1 MSTHNPA
8 LPSHFIGEIINEDIR
23 TNKHGGRVVTRFP
36 PEPNGYLHIG
46 HAKSIW
52 INFGLA
58 AEYGGVCHLRFD
70 DTNPTKEDVEY
81 VEAIQHDV
89 RWLGFDWDEKL
100 FYASDYFEQLYQ
112 YAVQLIEAGKAY
124 VCSLSAAE
132 ISDYRGTL
140 TGPGRDSPYRN
151 RSVAENLALFERMR
165 QGEFPD
171 GAHVLRAKIDM
182 ASGNINMRDP
192 TLFRIRHVSHHRTG
206 DTWCIY
212 PLYDFAHCISDAI
225 EGITHS
231 ICTLEFEDHR
241 PLYDWFLDTL
251 QTPCHPQQIE
261 FARLNLSYTVMSK
274 RKLLRLVE
282 QGYVTGWDDPRMPT
296 LSGLRR
302 RGYTPE
308 AIRTFCERIGVA
320 KRNSVVDIALLEHCI
335 REDLNK
341 RAPRVMAV
349 LRPLKVVMV
358 NYPEGQVE
366 ELEAVNNPEDPG
378 MGTRLVP
385 FSREL
390 YIERED
396 FREDP
401 PKQFYRLAPGR
412 EVRLRYGYIIK
423 CIDVVKDARTGEV
436 AELHC
441 TYDPETR
448 SGLPAAGRKVRSTIH
463 WVSAA
468 HAVPAE
474 VRLYDTLFS
483 RPDPDT
489 DAEGKDFT
497 AYLNPQSLETLTTCR
512 MEPSLAPAAAGSRY
526 QFERQ
531 GYFCVDAVDSTAG
544 ALVFNR
550 IVPLRDTWAKIEQA
564 QQGR

>member
-1 MSTHNPA
+1 
-8 LPSHFIGEIINEDIR
+8 
-23 TNKHGGRVVTRFP
+23 
-36 PEPNGYLHIG
+36 
-46 HAKSIW
+46 
-52 INFGLA
+52 
-58 AEYGGVCHLRFD
+58 
-70 DTNPTKEDVEY
+70 
-81 VEAIQHDV
+81 
-89 RWLGFDWDEKL
+89 
-100 FYASDYFEQLYQ
+100 
-112 YAVQLIEAGKAY
+112 
-124 VCSLSAAE
+124 
-132 ISDYRGTL
+132 
-140 TGPGRDSPYRN
+140 
-151 RSVAENLALFERMR
+151 
-165 QGEFPD
+165 
-171 GAHVLRAKIDM
+171 
-182 ASGNINMRDP
+182 
-192 TLFRIRHVSHHRTG
+192 
-206 DTWCIY
+206 
-212 PLYDFAHCISDAI
+212 
-225 EGITHS
+225 
-231 ICTLEFEDHR
+231 
-241 PLYDWFLDTL
+241 
-251 QTPCHPQQIE
+251 
-261 FARLNLSYTVMSK
+261 
-274 RKLLRLVE
+274 
-282 QGYVTGWDDPRMPT
+282 
-296 LSGLRR
+296 
-302 RGYTPE
+302 
-308 AIRTFCERIGVA
+308 
-320 KRNSVVDIALLEHCI
+320 
-335 REDLNK
+335 
-341 RAPRVMAV
+341 MAV